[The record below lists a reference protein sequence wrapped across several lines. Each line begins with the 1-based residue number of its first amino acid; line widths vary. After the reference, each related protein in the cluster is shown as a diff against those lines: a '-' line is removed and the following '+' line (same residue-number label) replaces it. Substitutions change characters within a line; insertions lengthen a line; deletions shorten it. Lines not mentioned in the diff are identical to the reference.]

1 MRARI
6 IVFCP
11 VINLSFVLHNKAVF
25 MRQALELN
33 LKKIAAEALLREE
46 ENFAFRSFLKGCDPQ
61 ETDEKVHHLNK
72 DISAHIDCTT
82 CGNCCRTF
90 MISLDNED
98 IVRSSAYVDMQ
109 PDEFKRKYLEE
120 SSEGNYIFSRIP
132 CHFLHE
138 NKCTIYEG
146 RPEDCRSFPHL
157 HKKGFTSRLLS
168 AIDHYGIC
176 PIVYNVMEALK
187 AETGFRYRTSR

>member
-46 ENFAFRSFLKGCDPQ
+46 ENVAFRSFLKGCDPQ
-61 ETDEKVHHLNK
+61 ETDEKVHRLNK